1 MTTFVTQSPMSTSIS
16 SCCTCATT
24 ALQHSGLPDLKCP
37 RWANGVTAAKKA
49 AKKAEKAAREVG
61 KKGVEKKNLT
71 NIKSFELAEHVR
83 KELDDQTPRQ
93 THITKQPQEDNLEMD
108 VEQMSST
115 DFEMTDELN
124 PDRQTYQPSETPTD
138 NGNGSLSST
147 TENEG
152 TTTKKR
158 LYSTVAKV
166 GTKYG
171 ICTAAQ
177 GPADMNQ
184 GTKLP
189 SSSKSKPATY
199 SDDNTAMVSNSPP
212 PPPPVIPKTPA
223 PKPTGAQ
230 KLVQKCS
237 DMPRPE
243 PKAASLMGAAHDKTN
258 IPRPK
263 ARAAP
268 LVRSKTLLVPGHYE
282 PQIIL
287 SRPKKLTTKA
297 NSQVKLMENPLPDAV
312 DDMIDISSNSDVPAP
327 SIQSN
332 NRPSAASKRS
342 TH

>member
-1 MTTFVTQSPMSTSIS
+1 MSTSIS
-16 SCCTCATT
+16 SCCTHATT
-24 ALQHSGLPDLKCP
+24 TLQHPGLPNLKHPCQ
-37 RWANGVTAAKKA
+37 ANGVAAAKKA
-49 AKKAEKAAREVG
+49 AKKAEKAAREVE
-61 KKGVEKKNLT
+61 KKAVKKKNLT
-71 NIKSFELAEHVR
+71 NIKSFELAEHVH
-83 KELDDQTPRQ
+83 KELDDQTPHQ

-138 NGNGSLSST
+138 NDNGLLSST
-147 TENEG
+147 TKNEG

-171 ICTAAQ
+171 IHTAAQ
-177 GPADMNQ
+177 GPADTNQ

-189 SSSKSKPATY
+189 SSLKSKPAMY
-199 SDDNTAMVSNSPP
+199 SNDDTAMESDSPP

-230 KLVQKCS
+230 KPVQKGS
-237 DMPRPE
+237 DVPRPE
-243 PKAASLMGAAHDKTN
+243 LKAVSLMGAAHDKTD
-258 IPRPK
+258 IPRLK

-268 LVRSKTLLVPGHYE
+268 LVQSETLLVLGHYE
-282 PQIIL
+282 PWIIL
-287 SRPKKLTTKA
+287 SRPKKITTKA
-297 NSQVKLMENPLPDAV
+297 NSQVKPTENLLPDAA
-312 DDMIDISSNSDVPAP
+312 DDMINILSSSDVPAP

>member
-1 MTTFVTQSPMSTSIS
+1 MES
-16 SCCTCATT
+16 
-24 ALQHSGLPDLKCP
+24 LQP
-37 RWANGVTAAKKA
+37 RKLQ
-49 AKKAEKAAREVG
+49 KKAEKAARKVG
-61 KKGVEKKNLT
+61 KKVVKKKNLT
-71 NIKSFELAEHVR
+71 NIKSFELAEHVHE
-83 KELDDQTPRQ
+83 ELDDQTPRQ
-93 THITKQPQEDNLEMD
+93 THITKQPQKDNLEMD
-108 VEQMSST
+108 VEQTSST

-124 PDRQTYQPSETPTD
+124 LDRQTYQPSETPTD
-138 NGNGSLSST
+138 DDDGLLSSA
-147 TENEG
+147 TENGG

-171 ICTAAQ
+171 IHTAAQ
-177 GPADMNQ
+177 GPADTNQ

-189 SSSKSKPATY
+189 LSSKSKPATY
-199 SDDNTAMVSNSPP
+199 SDDDTTTESDSPP

-223 PKPTGAQ
+223 PKPTGAR
-230 KLVQKCS
+230 KLVQKGS

-243 PKAASLMGAAHDKTN
+243 LKAASLMGAARDKTD

-268 LVRSKTLLVPGHYE
+268 LVQSETLLVPGHYE
-282 PQIIL
+282 PRIVL

-297 NSQVKLMENPLPDAV
+297 NSQVKPTENPLPDAA
-312 DDMIDISSNSDVPAP
+312 DDVINISSNSDVPAP

>member
-1 MTTFVTQSPMSTSIS
+1 M
-16 SCCTCATT
+16 
-24 ALQHSGLPDLKCP
+24 
-37 RWANGVTAAKKA
+37 
-49 AKKAEKAAREVG
+49 
-61 KKGVEKKNLT
+61 
-71 NIKSFELAEHVR
+71 
-83 KELDDQTPRQ
+83 
-93 THITKQPQEDNLEMD
+93 
-108 VEQMSST
+108 
-115 DFEMTDELN
+115 
-124 PDRQTYQPSETPTD
+124 
-138 NGNGSLSST
+138 SST

-171 ICTAAQ
+171 THTAAQ

-189 SSSKSKPATY
+189 LSLKPKPATY
-199 SDDNTAMVSNSPP
+199 SDDDTATESDSPP
-212 PPPPVIPKTPA
+212 PPSPVT
-223 PKPTGAQ
+223 
-230 KLVQKCS
+230 
-237 DMPRPE
+237 
-243 PKAASLMGAAHDKTN
+243 HDKTD

-268 LVRSKTLLVPGHYE
+268 FVQSETFLVPGHYE

-297 NSQVKLMENPLPDAV
+297 NSQVKPTENPLPDAA
-312 DDMIDISSNSDVPAP
+312 DDMIDISSNSNVPAP

-342 TH
+342 THQD